1 MAELKMKT
9 LPNENTA
16 LIEALFDIFRNHGY
30 EGTTISL
37 LSEVTGLQKSSL
49 YHHFPKGKEDMLKA
63 VVSYVSKQIQQHI
76 IAPLLDTQIKPENR
90 FGNMIA
96 TIKAFYSDGRK
107 NCLLNV
113 LNLGDAKVE
122 INKLQ
127 NDDYSAWLNALIQLG
142 EEVGMSQPEANNWAE
157 RFLIIIEG
165 ALVIQRLTSNKQTFE
180 KHMVYEQKQFQQ
192 FLNS

>member
-1 MAELKMKT
+1 MAQQN
-9 LPNENTA
+9 NENTA
-16 LIEALFDIFRNHGY
+16 LTQALFDIFRNHGY

-63 VVSYVSKQIQQHI
+63 VVEFVSAQIQQHV
-76 IAPLLDTQIKPENR
+76 IAPLLDTQVKPEKR
-90 FGNMIA
+90 FSNMIA

-113 LNLGDAKVE
+113 LNLGDVKTE

-127 NDDYSAWLNALIQLG
+127 NNDYSAWQNTLVELG
-142 EEVGMSQPEANNWAE
+142 KEVGLSQQEAKNWAE
-157 RFLIIIEG
+157 RFVVIVEG
-165 ALVIQRLTSNKQTFE
+165 ALVIQRLTGDTQIFE
-180 KHMVYEQKQFQQ
+180 KQMQYEQAQFRE
-192 FLNS
+192 FLNKGEK

>member
-1 MAELKMKT
+1 MAQQT
-9 LPNENTA
+9 NENTA
-16 LIEALFDIFRNHGY
+16 LIQALFDIFRNHGY

-63 VVSYVSKQIQQHI
+63 VVEFVSAQIQQHI
-76 IAPLLDTQIKPENR
+76 IAPLLDTQVKPEKR
-90 FGNMIA
+90 FSNMIA

-113 LNLGDAKVE
+113 LNLGDVKTE

-127 NDDYSAWLNALIQLG
+127 NNDYEAWQNALVELG
-142 EEVGMSQPEANNWAE
+142 KEVGLSQQEAKNWAE
-157 RFLIIIEG
+157 RFIIIIEG
-165 ALVIQRLTSNKQTFE
+165 ALVIQRLTGDKQTFE
-180 KHMVYEQKQFQQ
+180 KHMEYEQKQFRE
-192 FLNS
+192 FLNKGEKS

>member
-1 MAELKMKT
+1 MAQQASD
-9 LPNENTA
+9 NNA

-49 YHHFPKGKEDMLKA
+49 YHHFPAGKEDMLKA
-63 VVSYVSKQIQQHI
+63 VVGYVGTQIQQHI
-76 IAPLLDTQIKPENR
+76 IAPLLDTQVKPEKR
-90 FGNMIA
+90 FSNMIA
-96 TIKAFYSDGRK
+96 TVKAFYSEGRK

-113 LNLGDAKVE
+113 LNLGEAKAE

-127 NDDYSAWLNALIQLG
+127 NNDYDAWQNALVELG
-142 EEVGMSQPEANNWAE
+142 KEVGLNQQEAKNWAE

-165 ALVIQRLTSNKQTFE
+165 ALVIQRLTGDKQTFE
-180 KHMVYEQKQFQQ
+180 KHMEYEQMQFRE
-192 FLNS
+192 FLNKGKKS

>member
-1 MAELKMKT
+1 MAQQN
-9 LPNENTA
+9 NENTA
-16 LIEALFDIFRNHGY
+16 LIQALFDIFRNHGY

-63 VVSYVSKQIQQHI
+63 VVEFVSAQIKQHI
-76 IAPLLDTQIKPENR
+76 IAPLLDTQVKPEKR
-90 FGNMIA
+90 FSNMIA
-96 TIKAFYSDGRK
+96 TIKAFYRDGRK

-113 LNLGDAKVE
+113 LNLGDVKTE

-127 NDDYSAWLNALIQLG
+127 NNDYDAWQNALVELG
-142 EEVGMSQPEANNWAE
+142 KEVGLNQQEAKNWAE

-180 KHMVYEQKQFQQ
+180 KHMAYEQKKFQQ

>member
-1 MAELKMKT
+1 MAQQT
-9 LPNENTA
+9 NENST

-63 VVSYVSKQIQQHI
+63 VVEFVSVQIQQHI
-76 IAPLLDTQIKPENR
+76 IAPLLDTQVKPEKR
-90 FGNMIA
+90 FNNMIK
-96 TIKAFYSDGRK
+96 TVKAFYSDGGK

-113 LNLGDAKVE
+113 LNLGEAKAD
-122 INKLQ
+122 IKKRQ
-127 NDDYSAWLNALIQLG
+127 NDDYGAWLNALIQLG
-142 EEVGMSQPEANNWAE
+142 EEVGMPQPEAKSWAE
-157 RFLIIIEG
+157 RFIIIIEG

-180 KHMVYEQKQFQQ
+180 KHMEYEQKQFQQ
-192 FLNS
+192 FLKS

>member
-1 MAELKMKT
+1 MAQQA
-9 LPNENTA
+9 NENTA
-16 LIEALFDIFRNHGY
+16 LIGALFDIFRNHGY

-76 IAPLLDTQIKPENR
+76 IAPLLDTQTKPEKR
-90 FGNMIA
+90 FSNMIA

-113 LNLGDAKVE
+113 LNLGETKAE

-127 NDDYSAWLNALIQLG
+127 NDDYGAWLDALIQLG
-142 EEVGMSQPEANNWAE
+142 KEAGLHQQEARNWAE
-157 RFLIIIEG
+157 RFLIIVEG
-165 ALVIQRLTSNKQTFE
+165 ALVIQRLTSNMQTFE
-180 KHMVYEQKQFQQ
+180 KHMEYEQKQFQQ
-192 FLNS
+192 LLNQK

>member
-1 MAELKMKT
+1 MAQQT
-9 LPNENTA
+9 NENTA
-16 LIEALFDIFRNHGY
+16 LIAALFDIFRNHGY

-63 VVSYVSKQIQQHI
+63 VVEFVSAQIQQYI
-76 IAPLLDTQIKPENR
+76 IAPLLDTQVKPEKR
-90 FGNMIA
+90 FSNMIA
-96 TIKAFYSDGRK
+96 TVKAFYSEGKK

-113 LNLGDAKVE
+113 LNLGEAKAD
-122 INKLQ
+122 IKKLQ

-142 EEVGMSQPEANNWAE
+142 EEVGMNQPEAKNWAE
-157 RFLIIIEG
+157 RFLIITEG

-180 KHMVYEQKQFQQ
+180 RHMEYEQMQFQQ